1 MNQLS
6 LLKAFS
12 DDADGPA
19 GRDQGLRLAK
29 SMAEKIG
36 LKPVIESMQAAD
48 NGLLVLMEN
57 QKAREESVLACA
69 PKDAPPKWMEH
80 FAGEWNQTGD
90 LVVHTA
96 LCIPD
101 NATALR
107 AALTNLAPVPLGLK
121 PSFGFGD
128 RIGLGTPG
136 HVEAMRLDGEGLAPI
151 FAQQS
156 IREMERT
163 QRTAVQVMAD
173 ATWGAFRAGW
183 RGPLG
188 ADADHLKSPAEV
200 DETAAAG
207 FTFFTLDPSDHVDQ
221 QADNYTDARVAE
233 KFQGMLV
240 DRVSAVADLTGLYA
254 GKSYDL
260 GVGKVVFSEADL
272 KRAAV
277 KYGRALA
284 HIYAMAEHTA
294 KIFGPKGYE
303 LEISVDETDQPT
315 TVLEHLFIALELK
328 RHGVPVVS
336 LAPRFTGYF
345 EKGVDFRGDQERFKA
360 DLVLHAAIALQY
372 GPYKISLHS
381 GSDKFGVY
389 AQMGQKT
396 NQAFHVK
403 TAGTSYLEALRV
415 ACRTDPD
422 LFAEIAAFSL
432 GRFETDR
439 ATYHISATLKGTPE
453 PQGLAADELERRYLD
468 EDNGR
473 QILHVTYGSVL
484 TAREKDNPAAYLF
497 RDRLYALLLDHR
509 GLHDQ
514 LLAGHLGKH
523 LRLLREREA

>member
-207 FTFFTLDPSDHVDQ
+207 FTFFTLDPSDHVD
-221 QADNYTDARVAE
+221 
-233 KFQGMLV
+233 
-240 DRVSAVADLTGLYA
+240 
-254 GKSYDL
+254 
-260 GVGKVVFSEADL
+260 
-272 KRAAV
+272 
-277 KYGRALA
+277 
-284 HIYAMAEHTA
+284 
-294 KIFGPKGYE
+294 
-303 LEISVDETDQPT
+303 
-315 TVLEHLFIALELK
+315 
-328 RHGVPVVS
+328 
-336 LAPRFTGYF
+336 
-345 EKGVDFRGDQERFKA
+345 
-360 DLVLHAAIALQY
+360 
-372 GPYKISLHS
+372 
-381 GSDKFGVY
+381 
-389 AQMGQKT
+389 
-396 NQAFHVK
+396 
-403 TAGTSYLEALRV
+403 
-415 ACRTDPD
+415 
-422 LFAEIAAFSL
+422 
-432 GRFETDR
+432 
-439 ATYHISATLKGTPE
+439 
-453 PQGLAADELERRYLD
+453 
-468 EDNGR
+468 
-473 QILHVTYGSVL
+473 
-484 TAREKDNPAAYLF
+484 
-497 RDRLYALLLDHR
+497 
-509 GLHDQ
+509 
-514 LLAGHLGKH
+514 
-523 LRLLREREA
+523 